1 MRLSKTL
8 ASAMAAALLLAGASL
23 ANTEGPFLGVAWI
36 ETGSTSTSD
45 DGVSNY
51 EMSAKDLKQ
60 RLDKGEKIVILDA
73 REGLNGQIIKGA
85 IHLPEDK
92 LEEWAKTA
100 DKATV
105 IVTYCTCPHDEAAE
119 SEVHKLRQMGF
130 PKTFSLKGGLDA
142 ARAAGIEIVAPK
154 E

>member
-1 MRLSKTL
+1 MT
-8 ASAMAAALLLAGASL
+8 
-23 ANTEGPFLGVAWI
+23 
-36 ETGSTSTSD
+36 
-45 DGVSNY
+45 
-51 EMSAKDLKQ
+51 AKDLKQ

-100 DKATV
+100 DKTTV

-130 PKTFSLKGGLDA
+130 PKTYSLKGGLDA